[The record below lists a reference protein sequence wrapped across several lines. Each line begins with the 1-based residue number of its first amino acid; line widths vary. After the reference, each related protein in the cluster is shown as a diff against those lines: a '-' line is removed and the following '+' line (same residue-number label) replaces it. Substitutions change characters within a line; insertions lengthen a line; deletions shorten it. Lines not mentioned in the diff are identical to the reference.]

1 MSPLSYFLRL
11 SSTYDFFDA
20 VRTILVDCGKTFREQ
35 AIEFFPK
42 KGLRKIDALIL
53 THHHADAID
62 GLDDLRGELL
72 SPLSYLIRN

>member
-1 MSPLSYFLRL
+1 MR
-11 SSTYDFFDA
+11 D
-20 VRTILVDCGKTFREQ
+20 RTILIDCGKTFREQ

-62 GLDDLRGELL
+62 GLDDLRGEY
-72 SPLSYLIRN
+72 PLYAVSIPHGTE